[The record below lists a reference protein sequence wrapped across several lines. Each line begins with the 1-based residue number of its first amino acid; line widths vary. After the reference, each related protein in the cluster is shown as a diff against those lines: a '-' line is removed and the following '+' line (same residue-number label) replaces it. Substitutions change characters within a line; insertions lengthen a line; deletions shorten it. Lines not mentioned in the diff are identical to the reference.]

1 MPSERSGG
9 KSEGLLTLIYEFL
22 DIVHMRGKNEHDSA
36 VSMETSHNRAVG
48 FVVLPRSKLAYQP
61 WARLGISNI
70 ILE

>member
-1 MPSERSGG
+1 MPSGG

-22 DIVHMRGKNEHDSA
+22 DIIHMRGKNEHDSA

-48 FVVLPRSKLAYQP
+48 FVVLPKGKSAYPP
-61 WARLGISNI
+61 WDHLGISNT